1 MNLNHLLRKIIFP
14 LSQSQR
20 SSSDRGYTLIEILV
34 AAGIFFVVLAGPTGL
49 LISSL
54 RSQTRILGLRE
65 IIDNSSHVLE
75 YMSRALR
82 MAKKELNCD
91 IKYDPTT
98 CFCLKSNGYGFNYE
112 KTDSRILAGT
122 VYSGP
127 GIKFN
132 NYQEPPVCQEFFWDM
147 NDNRFKESKNGSV
160 PIPLTS
166 DDLEIT
172 LLEFESFGEGQ
183 ADDSQPRVTVFFDIT
198 KKGALDFPHT
208 RIQTTISQRNLDV
221 MY

>member
-20 SSSDRGYTLIEILV
+20 SSSDRGYTLIEVLV

-49 LISSL
+49 FISSL

-65 IIDNSSHVLE
+65 VIDNSSHVLE

-82 MAKKELNCD
+82 MAKKELNCID
-91 IKYDPTT
+91 KYDPTT

-112 KTDSRILAGT
+112 ITRGGK
-122 VYSGP
+122 

-132 NYQEPPVCQEFFWDM
+132 NYQEPPVCQEFFWDI
-147 NDNRFKESKNGSV
+147 NDNRLKESKNGSV

-166 DDLEIT
+166 DDLEIS

-183 ADDSQPRVTVFFDIT
+183 TDDSQPRVTVFFDIT